1 MVHNSANRIWASSL
15 KDKYSTLAT
24 SLTLTGLVLATL
36 SYLIL
41 RSIPLTTLG
50 ISTIIIG
57 AVSFAIARG
66 QPKIPAEASAI
77 LLQSGVENISALVE
91 ELGLK
96 SKAIYLPSSMTG
108 DQPKALIPLY
118 SNVEFGKKV
127 LPKRLIVKY
136 GSKPEDTGLLVITPG
151 SAVGTMVEA
160 KPDCSAGD
168 LESAISQVLAGTI
181 NLADGAKVTIDE
193 EKILVEVTN
202 PRLENKKM
210 WIYESLGTPIAS
222 IIASV
227 VAVVLDKPV
236 SVNVERFSR
245 GKCIVELKI
254 MGRSL

>member
-1 MVHNSANRIWASSL
+1 MAYNSANRIWTSSL
-15 KDKYSTLAT
+15 KDRYSTLAT
-24 SLTLTGLVLATL
+24 SLTLTGLVLAML
-36 SYLIL
+36 SYLVL

-50 ISTIIIG
+50 ISTVIIG

-108 DQPKALIPLY
+108 DQPKALIPLD

-136 GSKPEDTGLLVITPG
+136 GAKPENAGLLVITPG
-151 SAVGTMVEA
+151 SAVGSMVEA
-160 KPDCSAGD
+160 KPDCTAGD
-168 LESAISQVLAGTI
+168 LESAISQVLVGTI
-181 NLADGAKVTIDE
+181 NLADGAKVTINE

-210 WIYESLGTPIAS
+210 WIYESIGTPIAS
-222 IIASV
+222 IVASV

-236 SVNVERFSR
+236 SVSFERFSR
-245 GKCIVELKI
+245 GKYFVELKL
-254 MGRSL
+254 MGRSH